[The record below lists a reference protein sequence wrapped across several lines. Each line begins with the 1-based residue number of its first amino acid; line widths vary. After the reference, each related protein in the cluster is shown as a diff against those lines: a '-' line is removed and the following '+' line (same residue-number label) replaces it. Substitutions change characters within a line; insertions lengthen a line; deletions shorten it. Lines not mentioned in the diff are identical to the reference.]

1 MLSTSTETPQPYGQA
16 HTRANKLLEYALE
29 GLSGLCGHTPIKITN
44 YVFNTRKLQKR
55 ELQVP

>member
-1 MLSTSTETPQPYGQA
+1 MLSEVFPA
-16 HTRANKLLEYALE
+16 FA
-29 GLSGLCGHTPIKITN
+29 GHTPIKITN

>member
-1 MLSTSTETPQPYGQA
+1 MAGLVPGQI
-16 HTRANKLLEYALE
+16 NKLLEYALG

-55 ELQVP
+55 ELQVPRNYDH